1 MNYMK
6 NIISNKIGTAL
17 VFVISAAVISSIAT
31 QLVPTYV
38 LASPVSSS
46 NQSMGQ
52 QIDSAVIAIQE
63 GYTEEGTKQLLQLEK
78 LFEDV
83 PSASAAEQ
91 HIEAALQALKQGDN
105 TGSIT
110 HAEEAKKML
119 SGN

>member
-1 MNYMK
+1 M
-6 NIISNKIGTAL
+6 
-17 VFVISAAVISSIAT
+17 AA

-46 NQSMGQ
+46 NQSLST
-52 QIDSAVIAIQE
+52 QIDSAITAIQ
-63 GYTEEGTKQLLQLEK
+63 GGNTEEGRKQLLQSEK
-78 LFEDV
+78 LLEGV
-83 PSASAAEQ
+83 PTASAAEK

-119 SGN
+119 SGS